1 MALLIQLVDDVAA
14 NKFELN
20 QAKLT
25 LGRHPSCEILIDDAA
40 VSSQHAVVSAV
51 ANEHFPEYQE
61 FYLEDLDSTNG
72 TFVNDIPVS
81 GKTRLHRN
89 DVVRVAWNSFKFIDD
104 SEPELAKTLHM
115 LK

>member
-1 MALLIQLVDDVAA
+1 MDDVAA
-14 NKFELN
+14 NKFSVN
-20 QAKLT
+20 HAKLT

-40 VSSQHAVVSAV
+40 VSSQHTIVSAV

-61 FYLEDLDSTNG
+61 YYLEDLDSTNG
-72 TFVNDIPVS
+72 TFVNDVPVS

-104 SEPELAKTLHM
+104 SALPVNITA
-115 LK
+115 